1 MLSCSR
7 ECVWV
12 HDTHACMRKRTSV
25 HMWKRWKQAWM
36 LLCFEFVLYKVWG
49 ILLKIGKW
57 EICSSLNIMF
67 ADEHFRH
74 FMATSPA
81 TTTIISSPSD
91 LPSYLLSSRHESN
104 VVCAVLLWKML
115 SDPVKKNVN
124 NAIQA
129 TVILLPVCKCWIGW
143 WLCEMRTR
151 LCKLMHYICHPC
163 SFIHYSV
170 AKYSPEW
177 LWLWWWCPFYS
188 VLTCPVC
195 FTERLSHS
203 PKGLKSALKTEIV
216 NTWGSSKLLFCT
228 NK

>member
-1 MLSCSR
+1 MLIHTVNEHQERLHATNTMRKKWEATLYKQCKFPFFQSLCSFHYILLA
-7 ECVWV
+7 CVTCWV
-12 HDTHACMRKRTSV
+12 ENVCEFMDTHACMRKRASV

-49 ILLKIGKW
+49 ILLKIGKR

-115 SDPVKKNVN
+115 SDPV
-124 NAIQA
+124 
-129 TVILLPVCKCWIGW
+129 TKC
-143 WLCEMRTR
+143 
-151 LCKLMHYICHPC
+151 
-163 SFIHYSV
+163 
-170 AKYSPEW
+170 
-177 LWLWWWCPFYS
+177 
-188 VLTCPVC
+188 
-195 FTERLSHS
+195 
-203 PKGLKSALKTEIV
+203 
-216 NTWGSSKLLFCT
+216 
-228 NK
+228 